1 MRTTVRWIA
10 ALAVF
15 LPSIGVVGCDLV
27 SSDDASRTQWA
38 LAGLQNRDVQEL
50 KLRHGTLHAATDSG
64 LYRKPLGVEVG
75 WTTEGLQG
83 KTVVDVA
90 WRGDG
95 DMLAGVQHEEGQ
107 TGPVLYKRATP
118 NAQWTPFGT
127 GYGPD
132 DHGHVRALASI
143 PGSRDTLLARG
154 ARNVARSVD
163 GGGQWTSVWGDWR
176 GIGYQAP
183 LLYVSPHDP
192 SVVFAGGESS
202 IFQPYL
208 VRSPDYGATW
218 QRASGVSAG
227 GDNAVYT
234 MIEHPDD
241 PGRFLLGME
250 GRVLR
255 SNDGG
260 RNWTLAYEPP
270 QYTYVFDFA
279 TRQAGDRTIIYAA
292 GSENGTE
299 AGRLTLHRTDDFG
312 ESWERVS
319 YAAGPDSAATRAL
332 TLTENGGRTRLYL
345 GTTDGV
351 YVYRP

>member
-64 LYRKPLGVEVG
+64 LYRKPLDAEAG
-75 WTTEGLQG
+75 WTTGGLQG
-83 KTVVDVA
+83 KTVVDVT

-118 NAQWTPFGT
+118 DAQWTPFDT

-132 DHGHVRALASI
+132 DHRHVRALASI

-154 ARNVARSVD
+154 ARNVARSVN

-227 GDNAVYT
+227 
-234 MIEHPDD
+234 
-241 PGRFLLGME
+241 RFLLGME

-279 TRQAGDRTIIYAA
+279 ARQAGDRTIIYAA

-299 AGRLTLHRTDDFG
+299 TGRLTLHRTDDFG

-319 YAAGPDSAATRAL
+319 YTAGPDSAATRTL